1 MPSCE
6 PCGSKRAAGGT
17 RSVRK
22 TYVILNPHDDYS
34 AHLIDL
40 VFHKYGLR
48 PICLYTDRKLAFYR
62 RSRYPILQSGLVE
75 AEYHVD
81 MPSLPGFAAEV
92 RRRYRV
98 LGVVPAIEQ
107 WVELAARLSDLLGLD
122 WMSGEIL
129 ARFRDKNGMKAYL
142 RQHAPH
148 LRVPQT
154 TPIRAV
160 EEVFANGGPAS
171 SIRGAGDRFVLKPND
186 GTGGVNVAIFP
197 EAVSRETV
205 AAHMA
210 RSPGQRW
217 AMEEFIGGRE
227 LAVNGQVGPDGRGL
241 VLVITEYK
249 RVQVNGRDNI
259 SDTDF
264 KVDQTDPVF
273 APIEQY
279 ALEVVS
285 ALGLRRS
292 PFHMEVKLDAR
303 GPCLIDL
310 GARLIG
316 NGGAFMCGMLHPGRP
331 DLFDLAAHGYLF
343 GDRYGLDRPIDWSWY
358 NGHSYAAV
366 DGIAERDELI
376 TTLDGVEEVE
386 ALPEFVR
393 WEYRPQVGQQVRRT
407 LDLFTIPYAIDLL
420 GEGSMADM
428 LAVCRKVRETVRW
441 NRRRASPRALI
452 AARSR
457 HFADRAGPK
466 LRWLAHRY
474 LMGDSG

>member
-1 MPSCE
+1 M
-6 PCGSKRAAGGT
+6 RT
-17 RSVRK
+17 VRT

-34 AHLIDL
+34 AHIIDL

-48 PICLYTDRKLAFYR
+48 PICLYTDRKLSFYAR
-62 RSRYPILQSGLVE
+62 PRYPILQSELVE
-75 AEYHVD
+75 AEYVVD
-81 MPSLPGFAAEV
+81 PASLPAFAAEI
-92 RRRYRV
+92 RRRFRV

-122 WMSGEIL
+122 WMSGETL
-129 ARFRDKNGMKAYL
+129 ARFRDKNGMKTYL

-148 LRVPQT
+148 LRVPRT
-154 TPIRAV
+154 TPIRTV
-160 EEVFANGGPAS
+160 EEVLATSGPAADL
-171 SIRGAGDRFVLKPND
+171 RGAGDRFVLKPND

-197 EAVSRETV
+197 ASVSRDTV

-227 LAVNGQVGPDGRGL
+227 LAVNGQVGPDGRGI
-241 VLVITEYK
+241 VLVITEYS
-249 RVQVNGRDNI
+249 RFQVNGRDNV
-259 SDTDF
+259 SDKDF

-273 APIEQY
+273 APVERY

-292 PFHMEVKLDAR
+292 PFHLEVKLDAR

-310 GARLIG
+310 GARLVG
-316 NGGAFMCGMLHPGRP
+316 NGAAFMCGMLHPGRP

-343 GDRYGLDRPIDWSWY
+343 GDRYGLDQPIDWTWY
-358 NGHSYAAV
+358 NGHAYAAL
-366 DGIAERDELI
+366 DGVSERDELI

-386 ALPEFVR
+386 ALSQFVR
-393 WEYRPQVGQQVRRT
+393 WEHKPRVGQRVRRT
-407 LDLFTIPYAIDLL
+407 LDLFTIPWGVDLL
-420 GEGSMADM
+420 GEGSTADM
-428 LAVCRKVRETVRW
+428 LEVCQQVRQAIRW
-441 NRRRASPRALI
+441 NRRRASPRALV
-452 AARSR
+452 AAHGRNL
-457 HFADRAGPK
+457 AGKARPK

-474 LMGDSG
+474 LAGHLG